1 VWEPSRALAVGFLSD
16 REYVSKQRNRCEG
29 KGVDRVVGAGIGATG
44 TVLDARMTQR
54 WVIGSSRVRVGGC
67 LVVVVVVGGLYCP
80 AWHVVCAGVSEPK
93 GKTDRQTDR
102 QTELRVPHPHPHT
115 HTPAQPPNAWTR
127 AELTFCECEWNVC
140 GCVGCVGVG
149 VGVGVGAWV
158 DSRSV
163 GERRGTKKALCLQGS
178 GPRIENCPQKAIE
191 RPVIRRRLLVVV
203 LADIGLKH
211 HCTEMQKHTACIR
224 VH

>member
-102 QTELRVPHPHPHT
+102 QSCVFHTHT
-115 HTPAQPPNAWTR
+115 HTPTHLHNHPMRGRGLSSPSVSASGT
-127 AELTFCECEWNVC
+127 C
-140 GCVGCVGVG
+140 
-149 VGVGVGAWV
+149 VGAWV
-158 DSRSV
+158 V
-163 GERRGTKKALCLQGS
+163 WVWVWVWVWVRGWTAEVWENDAEQKRPCVCRAAVPELKIVHKK
-178 GPRIENCPQKAIE
+178 
-191 RPVIRRRLLVVV
+191 LLR
-203 LADIGLKH
+203 D
-211 HCTEMQKHTACIR
+211 R
-224 VH
+224 